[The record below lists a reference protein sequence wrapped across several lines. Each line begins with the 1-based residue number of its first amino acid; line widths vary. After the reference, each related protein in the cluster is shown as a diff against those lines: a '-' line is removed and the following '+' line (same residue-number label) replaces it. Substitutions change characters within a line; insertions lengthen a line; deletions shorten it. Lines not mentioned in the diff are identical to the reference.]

1 MRRRVTFSR
10 NLTLSLSRT
19 CRCYCK
25 YCAFATHKAHLYA
38 PEEVVEILDGAARR
52 QVKELLVLTGERPEV
67 NPEVRQRL
75 SDYGHEDFTAYVVWA
90 CERALERGLLPHT
103 NLGVLSRE
111 DLARLREVTASQGLM
126 LESVS
131 ERLMQTVH
139 AGSPTK
145 HPARRLETIRA
156 AGELQIP
163 FTSGIL
169 VGIGETFQERIAS
182 LEAIAALHAEYGHI
196 QEVILQNFVPHQSY
210 YGQEPAEIAEAAA
223 REYWRTGVDG
233 SHERGALRARVGVP
247 LPGWA
252 TEGAGP
258 VSIEDMKLLI
268 GEARRL
274 MPDVGIQIPPN
285 LADWWSDLV
294 AAGATDLG
302 GLSANGDH
310 ISPEHPFPSPHQV
323 RKRLQ
328 ADGFALTERLC
339 VYPQYINS
347 DWVAQGVLDTI
358 KVKYWSF
365 IPRRGSGGS
374 PTRTDPPVPIRPELV
389 SGAIEKGRDGRPLD
403 AAELTALFAETR
415 PEAIEEMRIAADELR
430 ADLAGDTV
438 TFVVNRNI
446 NISNVC
452 TVGCAFCG
460 FGQGKRSP
468 DAYQHD
474 EREFVRR
481 VREAIDYGASE
492 LCIQSGIHPDW
503 DLQDY
508 LGWLRLAKL
517 TAREANTELHL
528 HAYSPMEIAHMCD
541 ISGLPPAEVFAQLRD
556 AGLDSTPGT
565 AAEVLHDGVRER
577 ISPNKLPVAR
587 WVEIIEASHLAG
599 LRSTSTV
606 MFGHIEEPWE
616 LAEHMRVVRELQER
630 TGGITE
636 FVPLSFIPF
645 QTLLGR
651 THGVEEISREENLK
665 HTAVFRL
672 ALGRT
677 IPSLQASWVK
687 MGLDAATESLR
698 WGVNDLGGTLMEE
711 SISRLAGSYH
721 GTKLDPDQLVAAAH
735 EAGRPAAERTTL
747 YGIRRR
753 YPLTGVT
760 GSSGAEGSPGVDGS
774 SDREGTSDTEPSLAA
789 SA

>member
-25 YCAFATHKAHLYA
+25 YCAFATHQAHLYS
-38 PEEVVEILDGAARR
+38 PEEVLEMIDGAARR
-52 QVKELLVLTGERPEV
+52 QVKELLVLTGEKPEV
-67 NPEVRQRL
+67 NPGVAARL
-75 SDYGHEDFTAYVVWA
+75 AEYGHEDFTAYVVWT

-126 LESVS
+126 LESIS

-145 HPARRLETIRA
+145 HPRVRLETIRA
-156 AGELQIP
+156 AGELKIP

-169 VGIGETFQERIAS
+169 VGIGESEDERVAS
-182 LEAIAALHAEYGHI
+182 LEALASAHAEHGHI

-210 YGQEPAEIAEAAA
+210 YGREPAQIADAAA
-223 REYWRTGVDG
+223 RAYWQTGVAEDG
-233 SHERGALRARVGVP
+233 STPAFDSPSLP
-247 LPGWA
+247 LPEWA
-252 TEGAGP
+252 CR
-258 VSIEDMKLLI
+258 VSIEDMKRLVS
-268 GEARRL
+268 ETRRL

-285 LADWWSDLV
+285 LADWWGELV

-323 RKRLQ
+323 RKELQ
-328 ADGFALTERLC
+328 RDGYALTERLC
-339 VYPQYINS
+339 VYPSYI
-347 DWVAQGVLDTI
+347 DPEWVAPGVLDTI
-358 KVKYWSF
+358 KASYWSF
-365 IPRRGSGGS
+365 IPRRGSG
-374 PTRTDPPVPIRPELV
+374 RTDPAASGVPPIRPELV
-389 SGAIEKGRDGRPLD
+389 AGAIGKGREGL
-403 AAELTALFAETR
+403 ALSAEELTALFAETR
-415 PEAIEEMRIAADELR
+415 PQAIEELREAADELR
-430 ADLAGDTV
+430 EEVAGETV

-446 NISNVC
+446 NVSNVC

-468 DAYQHD
+468 DAYEHD
-474 EREFVRR
+474 REEFARR
-481 VREAIDYGASE
+481 VHEAVEYGASE

-503 DLQDY
+503 VLEDY
-508 LGWLRLAKL
+508 LGWLRFAKELAPQ
-517 TAREANTELHL
+517 LHL

-541 ISGLPPAEVFAQLRD
+541 ISALPPAEVFARLRD
-556 AGLDSTPGT
+556 AGLGSTPGT

-587 WVEIIEASHLAG
+587 WVEIIEASHRAG

-651 THGVEEISREENLK
+651 THGVQEISREENLK

-677 IPSLQASWVK
+677 IASVQASWVK

-721 GTKLDPDQLVAAAH
+721 GTRLDPEELVAAAH
-735 EAGRPAAERTTL
+735 RAGRPAAERTTL
-747 YGIRRR
+747 YELRRR
-753 YPLTGVT
+753 Y
-760 GSSGAEGSPGVDGS
+760 
-774 SDREGTSDTEPSLAA
+774 EPAFVA
-789 SA
+789 